1 MIRNSS
7 TFGTERTPS
16 LAVIYENLVQVI
28 DQNIHGFF
36 KFKKENEEANKGSL
50 LRNNELKNEDDISN
64 TFDSFLNF
72 EIPKNENSFHFK
84 FQYKTIES
92 NTSTD
97 IGVISLKYSKHK
109 CICFIEAKR
118 LPTPVYFGSQET
130 EYVCYKGSTKKGGIE
145 RFKTEDHGG
154 KEKFPFSI
162 MIGYI
167 QEENPNHWYNKINDW
182 INEQLTISSN
192 SQISWLEEDR
202 LVQDV
207 SFLKPKITKYNSTH
221 SRINL
226 EKINLTHYW
235 FDLK

>member
-7 TFGTERTPS
+7 TFGIEKTPS
-16 LAVIYENLVQVI
+16 LDVIYENLTHVF
-28 DQNIHGFF
+28 DDNIGSFF
-36 KFKKENEEANKGSL
+36 KFKKEYEEENKAFL
-50 LRNNELKNEDDISN
+50 IRNKELKNEDDITN
-64 TFDSFLNF
+64 VFDSFLNF
-72 EIPKNENSFHFK
+72 EIPKNENKFHFK

-97 IGVISLKYSKHK
+97 IGVISLRYSKHK

-118 LPTPVYFGSQET
+118 LPTPVYSGSQET
-130 EYVCYKGSTKKGGIE
+130 EYVCYKNATKQGGIE
-145 RFKTEDHGG
+145 RFKTGKHGN
-154 KEKFPFSI
+154 KLPFSI
-162 MIGYI
+162 MVGYI
-167 QEENPNHWYNKINDW
+167 QEENAIDWYNKINDW
-182 INEQLTISSN
+182 IDEQLKTSSN

-202 LVQDV
+202 LVHDIT
-207 SFLKPKITKYNSTH
+207 FLKPKITKYNSTH

>member
-1 MIRNSS
+1 MRKEKPILNDNLFSIDAL
-7 TFGTERTPS
+7 FY
-16 LAVIYENLVQVI
+16 AVLNLIEENI
-28 DQNIHGFF
+28 IGFEDEL
-36 KFKKENEEANKGSL
+36 KIAISQYKENGGLKKENLEQ
-50 LRNNELKNEDDISN
+50 EDDITIVLRRYLCDLDSN
-64 TFDSFLNF
+64 FDF
-72 EIPKNENSFHFK
+72 E
-84 FQYKTIES
+84 FQTKTPEKMGG
-92 NTSTD
+92 TD
-97 IGVISLKYSKHK
+97 IGILRKFSKQRHIPF
-109 CICFIEAKR
+109 CMIEAKR
-118 LPTPVYFGSQET
+118 LPTPVKDKKRQET
-130 EYVCYKGSTKKGGIE
+130 EYVCYNNATKQGGIE
-145 RFKTEDHGG
+145 RFKTCKHGD
-154 KEKFPFSI
+154 KLPFSI

>member
-7 TFGTERTPS
+7 TFGLEKTPS
-16 LAVIYENLVQVI
+16 LDVIYENLVQVF
-28 DQNIHGFF
+28 DDNINSFF
-36 KFKKENEEANKGSL
+36 KFKKEYEEENKAFLTRNEE
-50 LRNNELKNEDDISN
+50 LRNEDDITN
-64 TFDSFLNF
+64 VFDSFLNF
-72 EIPKNENSFHFK
+72 DIPKNENKFHFK

-97 IGVISLKYSKHK
+97 IGVISLRYSKHK

-118 LPTPVYFGSQET
+118 LPTPDYSGSQET
-130 EYVCYKGSTKKGGIE
+130 EYVCYKNATKQGGIE
-145 RFKTEDHGG
+145 RFKTCKHGD
-154 KEKFPFSI
+154 KLPFSI

-167 QEENPNHWYNKINDW
+167 QKEDPNHWQNKINDW
-182 INEQLTISSN
+182 IDEQLKTSSN

-202 LVQDV
+202 LVQDIT
-207 SFLKPKITKYNSTH
+207 FLKPKITKYNSTH